1 MCRVLLVDDEETIRR
16 LMSSVLEMA
25 NFEVTTAGSAR
36 EGIQKLGT
44 EPFDL
49 VLTDLR
55 METPLAG
62 YEVVKAAQSLIERP
76 VAVIVTAFPVPPSE
90 WRSVGADALFT
101 KGLETAHIADQL
113 KKLLSRK
120 RSSRDPSH

>member
-1 MCRVLLVDDEETIRR
+1 MCRVLLVDDEEAIRK
-16 LMSSVLEMA
+16 LLSSVLEMA
-25 NFEVTTAGSAR
+25 DFEVTTAGSAR

-62 YEVVKAAQSLIERP
+62 YDVVKAAKKLAERP
-76 VAVIVTAFPVPPSE
+76 ISVIVTAFPVPPAE

-101 KGLETAHIADQL
+101 KGLETFRMADQL

-120 RSSRDPSH
+120 RPARISSH

>member
-1 MCRVLLVDDEETIRR
+1 MCRVLLVDDEEAIRK
-16 LMSSVLEMA
+16 LLSSVLEMA
-25 NFEVTTAGSAR
+25 DFKVTTAGSAR

-44 EPFDL
+44 EAFDL

-62 YEVVKAAQSLIERP
+62 YDVVKAARNLSERP
-76 VAVIVTAFPVPPSE
+76 VSVIVTAFPIPPSE

-101 KGLETAHIADQL
+101 KGMETIHMADQL
-113 KKLLSRK
+113 KKLLMRK
-120 RSSRDPSH
+120 RPARIPSH